1 MKRIDVI
8 FEPIRDNA
16 KTPAYA
22 HGEEDAGADL
32 YVSKIFAK
40 FDGIL
45 QEVNAESYPLKPFET
60 IACGTGLKYEIP
72 EGYEFDIL
80 PTSGN
85 SLKTHLR
92 VANSPGLIDCGF
104 RDELKV
110 IIQNVSQQMESV
122 SIGDKIAQ
130 LVIREVIQ
138 GNFKQGK
145 VSDNTKRGINGFGS
159 TGIAGEKKGKKKLKY
174 KVDDMVVLGEGLK
187 DGTFYGGVR
196 YVEEMESLKGSLHRV
211 NEIDKSVRDNNKE
224 FYLINGWMVTDEMID
239 HEKTEYLNTFSP
251 EEQIFLNAFSD
262 DVKYIVKSN
271 GCGFNTIELHK
282 CKPTQDSHGSWFSS
296 DDEEI
301 IGVAS
306 LGGKFE
312 NLEMDKPIRVKF

>member
-1 MKRIDVI
+1 MKKIDVI

-40 FDGIL
+40 FDGVL

-104 RDELKV
+104 RDEIKV

-145 VSDNTKRGINGFGS
+145 VSDNTKRGSNGFGS
-159 TGIAGEKKGKKKLKY
+159 TGIVGEKKEERKLKY
-174 KVDDMVVLGEGLK
+174 NVGDMVVLRDDLK
-187 DGTFYGGVR
+187 DRVFYDGTPYIK
-196 YVEEMESLKGSLHRV
+196 EMESLKKCLYR
-211 NEIDKSVRDNNKE
+211 IDKIRNYEKLDIEN
-224 FYLINGWMVTDEMID
+224 YLIDGWMVTDEMID

-282 CKPTQDSHGSWFSS
+282 CKPTQDSHESWFSS

>member
-40 FDGIL
+40 FDGVL

-104 RDELKV
+104 RDEIKV

-159 TGIAGEKKGKKKLKY
+159 TGIVGEKKEERKLKY
-174 KVDDMVVLGEGLK
+174 KADCMVILRDDLKNGAIYDGAVYREGMNHLK
-187 DGTFYGGVR
+187 
-196 YVEEMESLKGSLHRV
+196 KCLHRV
-211 NEIDKSVRDNNKE
+211 NAIGRPAGFDNKN
-224 FYLINGWMVTDEMID
+224 YLIDGWIVTDEMID

-262 DVKYIVKSN
+262 DIKYIVKSD
-271 GCGFNTIELHK
+271 GGGFNTIELHK
-282 CKPTQDSHGSWFSS
+282 CKPTQGIHGSWFSS
-296 DDEEI
+296 DNEEI
-301 IGVAS
+301 IGVDA

>member
-104 RDELKV
+104 RDEIKV

-145 VSDNTKRGINGFGS
+145 VSDNTKRGSNGFGS
-159 TGIAGEKKGKKKLKY
+159 TGIVGEKKEERKLKY
-174 KVDDMVVLGEGLK
+174 NVGDMVVLRDDLK
-187 DGTFYGGVR
+187 DRVFYDGTPYIK
-196 YVEEMESLKGSLHRV
+196 EMESLKKCLYRID
-211 NEIDKSVRDNNKE
+211 EIRNYEKLDIENYFID
-224 FYLINGWMVTDEMID
+224 GWVVTDAMID

-262 DVKYIVKSN
+262 DIKYIVRSN
-271 GCGFNTIELHK
+271 FCGGDSIELYK
-282 CKPTQDSHGSWFSS
+282 LKPTQDAYGRWFSS

-301 IGVAS
+301 IGIDA

-312 NLEMDKPIRVKF
+312 NLEMNKPIRINF